1 MAVGERVASAGS
13 RCAESAQDT
22 RWRGGAFALAGGC
35 LAAEVKAPTDPPTMT
50 FPQGVS
56 DNDEIAALRAALGG
70 RYVVERE
77 LGRGGMG
84 VVYLAREKSLD
95 RQVALKVLPGTL
107 MAQPVLRERFLRETQ
122 LVANMSHP
130 NVVPIYAVEEHP
142 GVIFYAMGFIDGE
155 SLTERVRRAGPL
167 PPAEVARMLQEAAW
181 ALSYAH
187 SRGIVHRDVKPDNIL
202 IERATGRALLV
213 DFGISKVANSTVT
226 SLGETLGTPQFMSP
240 EQAAGEPADARSD
253 LYSLGLVGYF
263 ALIGRAPFDAPSVQA
278 ILAMQVTQ
286 PASPVAVARPGTP
299 PGLASA
305 IDRCLAKSPNDRWP
319 NADALVATLQRA
331 GGASAHQIAPPVRHF
346 QRIAEMALTTVI
358 TLFLLLPAVAAARP
372 QATDML
378 ALVVLVFTGINLLQ
392 LASNARRLRNHGF
405 TYDDVRAA
413 FDLDAREAREEDEAA
428 RSAIQHP
435 VQRFARERF
444 RWLLALGIST
454 FVAGAVLAS
463 GARARTTSGVVA
475 LLMVAFGGLLVL
487 IVGVIRASSGD
498 LGRGANRAAVAL
510 WRTGAGRLFFRLAA
524 PPRSATG
531 ASVGPR
537 PTGHAILRLFEEL
550 PRDMRKQLLDVPL
563 IVQRLEAAT
572 SAHDA
577 RERQLDRALA
587 EVGPSDETGASD
599 IAQRRT
605 SLIDD
610 LRAARDASTS
620 RRDALRAEL
629 EQLRLSLVRVRA
641 GMGGVTD
648 VRAGLDHASA
658 LVSADAQSAPSGG
671 HAAMPSALSR
681 SF

>member
-1 MAVGERVASAGS
+1 MP
-13 RCAESAQDT
+13 
-22 RWRGGAFALAGGC
+22 
-35 LAAEVKAPTDPPTMT
+35 LAAGQPKLGPPLTARVMT
-50 FPQGVS
+50 FPLGVS
-56 DNDEIAALRAALGG
+56 DNDELTALRAALSG

-167 PPAEVARMLQEAAW
+167 PPAEVARVLQEAAW

-240 EQAAGEPADARSD
+240 EQAAGESADARSD

-278 ILAMQVTQ
+278 VLAMQVTQ
-286 PASPVAVARPGTP
+286 PAPPVAVARPGTP

-305 IDRCLAKSPNDRWP
+305 IDRCLAKSPNERWP
-319 NADALVATLQRA
+319 SADVLVGTLQRA
-331 GGASAHQIAPPVRHF
+331 GGASAQQIAAPVRHF
-346 QRIAEMALTTVI
+346 QRVAEMSLTTVI

-378 ALVVLVFTGINLLQ
+378 VLVVLVFTGINLLQ
-392 LASNARRLRNHGF
+392 LASNARRLRSHGF

-413 FDLDAREAREEDEAA
+413 FDVDAREAREEDEAA
-428 RSAIQHP
+428 RAAIQKP
-435 VQRFARERF
+435 LQRFARERF
-444 RWLLALGIST
+444 RWLLTSGIAT

-463 GARARTTSGVVA
+463 RSDVHTASGLIA
-475 LLMVAFGGLLVL
+475 LLMVAFGALLVL

-498 LGRGANRAAVAL
+498 IGRGANRAAVAL

-524 PPRSATG
+524 PAKGATA
-531 ASVGPR
+531 ASIGPR
-537 PTGHAILRLFEEL
+537 PTGHAILRMLHEL
-550 PRDMRKQLLDVPL
+550 PRDLRKQLDDVPL
-563 IVQRLEAAT
+563 VVLRLEWAT
-572 SAHDA
+572 SAQDT
-577 RERQLDRALA
+577 RERELDRALA
-587 EVGPSDETGASD
+587 EVGPSDVAGAPD
-599 IAQRRT
+599 IARRRT

-610 LRAARDASTS
+610 LRVARDATTS

-629 EQLRLSLVRVRA
+629 EQLRLCLVRVRA
-641 GMGGVTD
+641 GIGTAAD
-648 VRAGLDHASA
+648 VRAGLERASA
-658 LVSADAQSAPSGG
+658 VVSAAEQSTPTSAR
-671 HAAMPSALSR
+671 AAAPSALPGSR
-681 SF
+681 

>member
-1 MAVGERVASAGS
+1 
-13 RCAESAQDT
+13 
-22 RWRGGAFALAGGC
+22 
-35 LAAEVKAPTDPPTMT
+35 
-50 FPQGVS
+50 
-56 DNDEIAALRAALGG
+56 
-70 RYVVERE
+70 
-77 LGRGGMG
+77 
-84 VVYLAREKSLD
+84 
-95 RQVALKVLPGTL
+95 GTL

-305 IDRCLAKSPNDRWP
+305 I
-319 NADALVATLQRA
+319 
-331 GGASAHQIAPPVRHF
+331 
-346 QRIAEMALTTVI
+346 
-358 TLFLLLPAVAAARP
+358 
-372 QATDML
+372 
-378 ALVVLVFTGINLLQ
+378 NLLQ
-392 LASNARRLRNHGF
+392 LASNARQLRNHGF

-413 FDLDAREAREEDEAA
+413 FDLDARETRKEDEAA

-537 PTGHAILRLFEEL
+537 PTGHAILRLFKEL

-587 EVGPSDETGASD
+587 EVGPSDETGAPD

-641 GMGGVTD
+641 G
-648 VRAGLDHASA
+648 
-658 LVSADAQSAPSGG
+658 
-671 HAAMPSALSR
+671 
-681 SF
+681 